1 MRKVTA
7 HIPYD
12 PINAWAR
19 GCDKCKFGLASDP
32 GILAAFPISEG
43 RAVQAAEGMITF
55 CGCKAGHLYRQH
67 LRRTHSVLSMELRRN
82 VLEHIAIMSVP
93 TVHYDPQPAPAAEVN

>member
-1 MRKVTA
+1 MRKVTVS
-7 HIPYD
+7 IPHD

-19 GCDKCKFGLASDP
+19 GCENCKFGLTSDP

-55 CGCKAGHLYRQH
+55 CECKAGHLYRQH
-67 LRRTHSVLSMELRRN
+67 LRKVYNGLGMELRRG
-82 VLEHIAIMSVP
+82 VLEHIAANSVP
-93 TVHYDPQPAPAAEVN
+93 TVHA